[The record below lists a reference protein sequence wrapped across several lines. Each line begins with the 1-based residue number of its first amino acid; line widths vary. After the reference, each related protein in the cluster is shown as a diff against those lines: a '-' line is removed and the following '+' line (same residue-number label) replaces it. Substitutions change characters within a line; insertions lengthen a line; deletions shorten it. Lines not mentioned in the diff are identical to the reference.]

1 LKLSPL
7 QIIKS
12 FFEPK
17 DTREILYTTD
27 ALESTLYRD
36 VPNLRIIN
44 KLSDLQIGEMYI
56 QKKGK
61 LFYVYKLVELGTA
74 RFVSKKPEL
83 YSAIFIIRKIKHDKR
98 NYK

>member
-1 LKLSPL
+1 MKLFPFQFL
-7 QIIKS
+7 NS

-17 DTREILYTTD
+17 DTREIIYTTD

-44 KLSDLQIGEMYI
+44 KLSDLRIGEMYI
-56 QKKGK
+56 EKKGK
-61 LFYVYKLVELGTA
+61 LFYVYKLGEMRTA
-74 RFVSKKPEL
+74 IFVSKKPEL
-83 YSAIFIIRKIKHDKR
+83 YSAIFTIRKIKHDRR

>member
-1 LKLSPL
+1 VKLFPFQFL
-7 QIIKS
+7 NS

-27 ALESTLYRD
+27 ALESTFYRD

-44 KLSDLQIGEMYI
+44 KLSDLRIGEMYI
-56 QKKGK
+56 EKKGK

-74 RFVSKKPEL
+74 RFVSKKPGL